1 MGEKEEM
8 VMEPI
13 SRRGFLKRSAVL
25 SAALGA
31 TAIGG
36 SLLTGCGP
44 QAEEAPEDSAAPE
57 AESSGEEEEYIVVG
71 ALLSIPYWE
80 DPIAGMQ

>member
-44 QAEEAPEDSAAPE
+44 QGVSGVSLDNDMKRTHSGMEAL
-57 AESSGEEEEYIVVG
+57 SS
-71 ALLSIPYWE
+71 P
-80 DPIAGMQ
+80 